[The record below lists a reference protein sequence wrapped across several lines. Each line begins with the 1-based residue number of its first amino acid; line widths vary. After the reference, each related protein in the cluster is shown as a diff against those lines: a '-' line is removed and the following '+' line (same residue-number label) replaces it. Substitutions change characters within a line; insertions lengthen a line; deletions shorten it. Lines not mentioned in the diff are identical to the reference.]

1 MSITIIIIVIIII
14 TAVFYF
20 VNSFFKKF
28 SLFAE
33 YFLKLTEHLKNVE
46 KIKLK
51 VYHANV
57 RRLLMKCI
65 ITIDKEHEEEVL
77 VFAHEKTKL
86 VDDIETLIN
95 NNEKCLIG
103 YSEGEAYRLLS
114 SEISCFMVENNK
126 VYALMDKDKLQIK
139 LRLYQIEEMVGNS
152 FVKINQSCI
161 ANIIKI
167 KKFDTSVSGML
178 TVTFKNGYRDYV
190 SRRNLKSV
198 KERLGIK

>member
-1 MSITIIIIVIIII
+1 MLLSI
-14 TAVFYF
+14 VFL
-20 VNSFFKKF
+20 KKF
-28 SLFAE
+28 LLFAE

-77 VFAHEKTKL
+77 IFAHEKTKL
-86 VDDIETLIN
+86 VEDIKTLIN
-95 NNEKCLIG
+95 DNETWLTG
-103 YSEGEAYRLLS
+103 YSEGEVYRLLP

-126 VYALMDKDKLQIK
+126 VYALTDKDKLQIK
-139 LRLYQIEEMVGNS
+139 LRLYQIEEMIDSG

-161 ANIIKI
+161 ANIKKI
-167 KKFDTSVSGML
+167 RKFDTSVSGML
-178 TVTFKNGYRDYV
+178 TVTFQNGYRDYV